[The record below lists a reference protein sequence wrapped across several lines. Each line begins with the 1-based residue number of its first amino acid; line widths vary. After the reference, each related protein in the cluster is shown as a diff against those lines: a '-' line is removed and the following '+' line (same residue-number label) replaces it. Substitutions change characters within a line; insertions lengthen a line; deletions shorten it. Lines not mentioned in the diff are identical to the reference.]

1 MPNATQKNFDPRAIN
16 QNDEDLQFISTPPS
30 WFLRFG
36 ISAIAVVIAVF
47 ILGAA
52 LIKYP
57 DVVTAKATL
66 TTENPPIRLLA
77 KSSGKISE
85 LLVKNN
91 ARVKAQTIL
100 CVIENA
106 ANYQHVLDL
115 QKHLASN
122 TPFNATQKLQLGSLQ
137 NLYSTYTQNIKDY
150 DYYLQRN
157 GVLTKVNYLE
167 QQIANNK
174 LLNTNLQNQKDIQ
187 AKEFELT
194 EREYTRQKQ
203 LHTDGIVSDQDLEKT
218 NAQLLQQK
226 RQIESNEAAFINN
239 NIAQT
244 QSQSQINDLL
254 QSKND
259 NLNAKQ
265 RAVAEDVLRLNSAIE
280 EWKQMFL
287 IVTPIAGTV
296 SFSKIWSVQQSI
308 ASGDEVLAIV
318 PSDSTKIFCKAVL
331 PVAQSGKVKLGAV
344 ARISLDAFTFQQYG
358 VLRGAVQNISLL
370 PQKEDYQLD
379 IVLNDK
385 LLTSYRKQISFRQEM
400 IGSANIITEDM
411 TVIDRILN
419 RFRDLLKN
427 RLYRSCLNFK

>member
-122 TPFNATQKLQLGSLQ
+122 T
-137 NLYSTYTQNIKDY
+137 I
-150 DYYLQRN
+150 
-157 GVLTKVNYLE
+157 
-167 QQIANNK
+167 
-174 LLNTNLQNQKDIQ
+174 
-187 AKEFELT
+187 
-194 EREYTRQKQ
+194 
-203 LHTDGIVSDQDLEKT
+203 
-218 NAQLLQQK
+218 
-226 RQIESNEAAFINN
+226 
-239 NIAQT
+239 
-244 QSQSQINDLL
+244 
-254 QSKND
+254 
-259 NLNAKQ
+259 
-265 RAVAEDVLRLNSAIE
+265 
-280 EWKQMFL
+280 
-287 IVTPIAGTV
+287 
-296 SFSKIWSVQQSI
+296 
-308 ASGDEVLAIV
+308 
-318 PSDSTKIFCKAVL
+318 CK
-331 PVAQSGKVKLGAV
+331 
-344 ARISLDAFTFQQYG
+344 
-358 VLRGAVQNISLL
+358 NISQVTLRSM
-370 PQKEDYQLD
+370 Q
-379 IVLNDK
+379 
-385 LLTSYRKQISFRQEM
+385 RKNYNWVVCKICIQPTRKI
-400 IGSANIITEDM
+400 
-411 TVIDRILN
+411 
-419 RFRDLLKN
+419 
-427 RLYRSCLNFK
+427 

>member
-57 DVVTAKATL
+57 DIVTANATL

-91 ARVKAQTIL
+91 EHVKAQTIL

-239 NIAQT
+239 NMAQT

-287 IVTPIAGTV
+287 IVAPITGTV

-308 ASGDEVLAIV
+308 ASGEEVLAIV

-344 ARISLDAFTFQQYG
+344 ARISLDAFPFQQYG

-379 IVLNDK
+379 IALNDK
-385 LLTSYRKQISFRQEM
+385 LFTSYKKRISFRQEM
-400 IGSANIITEDM
+400 IGSVNIITEDM

-427 RLYRSCLNFK
+427 R